1 MGQYIFRLNVDEFFN
16 ANLSNSEI
24 EKVANAQLNYGWKF
38 IKLEEEKGQRF
49 LILEWEEDGR
59 PDIDPFEKA

>member
-1 MGQYIFRLNVDEFFN
+1 MRSTAFL
-16 ANLSNSEI
+16 ALSSSEI
-24 EKVANAQLNYGWKF
+24 EKIAAAQLNCGWKF

-49 LILEWEEDGR
+49 LVLEWTKDGR